1 MERRNFLKLTFG
13 VMAGVALA
21 ASVQAAPLSPQ
32 RLVGSGNV
40 PSAGAIA
47 EPAVT
52 TSDEVDRLKPQE
64 VRWGHHWH
72 HHHGHW
78 GWHRRH
84 WGWHHRHWGWR
95 HRHWGW
101 RHHHW
106 HHRHY
111 W

>member
-1 MERRNFLKLTFG
+1 MERRNFLKFTLGT
-13 VMAGVALA
+13 MAGVALA

-32 RLVGSGNV
+32 HLVESGRV
-40 PSAGAIA
+40 PSVGAIA

-52 TSDEVDRLKPQE
+52 SSDEVNGLKPQE

-72 HHHGHW
+72 HHGHW
-78 GWHRRH
+78 GWHHRH